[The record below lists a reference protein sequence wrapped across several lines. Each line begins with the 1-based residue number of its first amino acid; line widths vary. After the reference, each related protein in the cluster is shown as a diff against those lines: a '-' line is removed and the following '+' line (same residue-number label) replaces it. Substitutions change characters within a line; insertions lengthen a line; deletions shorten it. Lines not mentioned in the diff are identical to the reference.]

1 MALNLSDLNNAG
13 GFISDQP
20 IKRTITFKLDD
31 GVEHTGD
38 IHVKRLSI
46 GDHEKLFMSV
56 TDKQSKTALLIS
68 HVITLGEDGK
78 ERISFEKAYKLH
90 PALAAEMIKEYQA
103 VNNGGEKN

>member
-1 MALNLSDLNNAG
+1 MNLTLSELNSSG
-13 GFISDQP
+13 GFISATP
-20 IKRTITFKLDD
+20 IKRSITFKLDD
-31 GVEHTGD
+31 GIERTGD

-56 TDKQSKTALLIS
+56 TDKQSRTALLIS
-68 HVITLGEDGK
+68 EVITLGEDGK
-78 ERISFEKAYKLH
+78 EKISFEKAYKLH